1 MDELVKSHTRTLHVL
16 AGAFLLSCVVYGLII
31 FLVPP
36 PESPVL
42 QQTRTV
48 LWIFG
53 ALTILNLVTIM
64 PVYRAMLAQR
74 RKVYAV
80 SREPQPL
87 LAAHRA
93 AHLVAF
99 ARLEFIAILGLLV
112 FFITGRGDWF
122 WFFNGVALVG
132 MLALWPLREKVVALL
147 EGERQT
153 P

>member
-1 MDELVKSHTRTLHVL
+1 MDELVRLHTRTLHVL
-16 AGAFLLSCVVYGLII
+16 AGVFLLSCVIYGLIV
-31 FLVPP
+31 FLIPP

-53 ALTILNLVTIM
+53 TLTILNVVTIM
-64 PVYRAMLAQR
+64 PVYRAMLAQP
-74 RKVYAV
+74 RKVYTV
-80 SREPQPL
+80 SKEPQPL

-99 ARLEFIAILGLLV
+99 ARLELIAILGLLV

-132 MLALWPLREKVVALL
+132 MLVLWPLREKVVALL